1 MNKYKK
7 LAIPYVIWMV
17 ILIGIPII
25 MMLFFGVSNTNSFS
39 TYTFN
44 FKDFAFSLSHAQT
57 AFSAVFF
64 KAFLRSFG
72 YAFVST
78 LLTFFIGYPIA
89 YIISKIKSRY
99 KFLLLL
105 IFIMPMWTNMLL
117 RIQTLNNLFKP
128 NSFLS
133 NTLGISIDLTEY
145 KSLKI
150 ILVMT
155 IVYLPF
161 MIFPCYTVLE
171 KMDQSLIEASMDLG
185 ASRVKSF
192 FKITFPLSVKGI
204 FSGFIMVFLPCA
216 MGFTIPQIVTDGDPN
231 YAMLG
236 QLIER
241 QFMSSS
247 PAYNVGSLMSLFI
260 LIFTL
265 GSIYLISR
273 VDQEGETLL

>member
-17 ILIGIPII
+17 ILTGIPII

-39 TYTFN
+39 TYTFS

-64 KAFLRSFG
+64 KGFLRSFG

>member
-1 MNKYKK
+1 MKKYNK
-7 LAIPYVIWMV
+7 LAIPYILWMLV
-17 ILIGIPII
+17 LTGIPIVLMI
-25 MMLFFGVSNTNSFS
+25 FFSISNTESFS
-39 TYTFN
+39 TYTFK
-44 FKDFAFSLSHAQT
+44 FADFAFSLSHGNI
-57 AFSAVFF
+57 AFSSVFF
-64 KAFLRSFG
+64 KAFLRSFA
-72 YAFVST
+72 YALIATIST
-78 LLTFFIGYPIA
+78 FLIGYPIA
-89 YIISKIKSRY
+89 YIISMMHSKY
-99 KFLLLL
+99 KFILLL
-105 IFIMPMWTNMLL
+105 IFILPMWTNMLL

-133 NTLGISIDLTEY
+133 NTFGISIDLTEY

-171 KMDQSLIEASMDLG
+171 KMDRTLLEASQDLG
-185 ASRVKSF
+185 ASKVKSF
-192 FKITFPLSVKGI
+192 FKITFPLSIKGA

-265 GSIYLISR
+265 GSIYLIGK
-273 VDQEGETLL
+273 VDKDGETLL

>member
-17 ILIGIPII
+17 ILTGIPII

-39 TYTFN
+39 TYTFS

-72 YAFVST
+72 YAFIST

-155 IVYLPF
+155 IVYLP
-161 MIFPCYTVLE
+161 L
-171 KMDQSLIEASMDLG
+171 
-185 ASRVKSF
+185 
-192 FKITFPLSVKGI
+192 
-204 FSGFIMVFLPCA
+204 
-216 MGFTIPQIVTDGDPN
+216 
-231 YAMLG
+231 
-236 QLIER
+236 
-241 QFMSSS
+241 
-247 PAYNVGSLMSLFI
+247 
-260 LIFTL
+260 
-265 GSIYLISR
+265 
-273 VDQEGETLL
+273 

>member
-1 MNKYKK
+1 MKKYNK
-7 LAIPYVIWMV
+7 LAIPYIIWMLV
-17 ILIGIPII
+17 LTGIPIVLMI
-25 MMLFFGVSNTNSFS
+25 FFSISNTESFS
-39 TYTFN
+39 TYTFK
-44 FKDFAFSLSHAQT
+44 FTDFAFSLSHGNI
-57 AFSAVFF
+57 AFSSVFF
-64 KAFLRSFG
+64 KAFLRSFA
-72 YAFVST
+72 YALIATIST
-78 LLTFFIGYPIA
+78 FLIGYPIA
-89 YIISKIKSRY
+89 YIISMMRSKY
-99 KFLLLL
+99 KFILLL
-105 IFIMPMWTNMLL
+105 IFILPMWTNMLL

-133 NTLGISIDLTEY
+133 NTFGISIDLTEY

-171 KMDQSLIEASMDLG
+171 KMDRTLLEASQDLG
-185 ASRVKSF
+185 ASKVKSF
-192 FKITFPLSVKGI
+192 FKITFPLSIKGA

-265 GSIYLISR
+265 GSIYLIGK
-273 VDQEGETLL
+273 VDKDGETLL

>member
-1 MNKYKK
+1 
-7 LAIPYVIWMV
+7 
-17 ILIGIPII
+17 
-25 MMLFFGVSNTNSFS
+25 
-39 TYTFN
+39 
-44 FKDFAFSLSHAQT
+44 
-57 AFSAVFF
+57 
-64 KAFLRSFG
+64 
-72 YAFVST
+72 
-78 LLTFFIGYPIA
+78 
-89 YIISKIKSRY
+89 
-99 KFLLLL
+99 
-105 IFIMPMWTNMLL
+105 MPMWTNMLL

>member
-17 ILIGIPII
+17 ILTGIPII

-39 TYTFN
+39 TYTFS

-64 KAFLRSFG
+64 KGFLRSFG

-192 FKITFPLSVKGI
+192 FKVTFPLSVKGI

>member
-1 MNKYKK
+1 MKNYKK
-7 LAIPYVIWMV
+7 LAFPYIIWMLV
-17 ILIGIPII
+17 LTGIPII
-25 MMLFFGVSNTNSFS
+25 MMVIFAISNTSSFS
-39 TYTFN
+39 TYTFS
-44 FKDFAFSLSHAQT
+44 FSDFAFSLNHGSI
-57 AFSAVFF
+57 AFSPVFF

-72 YAFVST
+72 YSLIATF
-78 LLTFFIGYPIA
+78 LTFLIGYPIA
-89 YIISKIKSRY
+89 YIISKMKSRY

-105 IFIMPMWTNMLL
+105 VFILPMWTNMLL

-133 NTLGISIDLTEY
+133 NTLGISIDLTNY
-145 KSLKI
+145 KALKI
-150 ILVMT
+150 IIVMT

-171 KMDQSLIEASMDLG
+171 KLDNSLLEASQDLG
-185 ASRVKSF
+185 ANRVKSF
-192 FKITFPLSVKGI
+192 FKVTFPLTVKGV

-216 MGFTIPQIVTDGDPN
+216 MGFSIPQIVTDGDPN
-231 YAMLG
+231 YAMIG

-265 GSIYLISR
+265 GSIYLIGK
-273 VDQEGETLL
+273 VDKEGETLL

>member
-1 MNKYKK
+1 MKKYKN
-7 LAIPYVIWMV
+7 LAIPYIVWLL
-17 ILIGIPII
+17 ILTGIPII
-25 MMLFFGVSNTNSFS
+25 LMIIFSISNTNSFS
-39 TYTFN
+39 TYTFK
-44 FKDFAFSLSHAQT
+44 FDEFAFSLTHASK
-57 AFSAVFF
+57 AFSTVFF
-64 KAFLRSFG
+64 KAFLRSFS
-72 YAFVST
+72 YALIST
-78 LLTFFIGYPIA
+78 FLTFLIGYPIA
-89 YIISKIKSRY
+89 YIISKMKSRY

-105 IFIMPMWTNMLL
+105 VFIMPMWTNMLL

-133 NTLGISIDLTEY
+133 NTFGLSIDLTNY

-171 KMDQSLIEASMDLG
+171 KMDHTLIEAANDLG
-185 ASRVKSF
+185 SSPFKSF

-247 PAYNVGSLMSLFI
+247 PQYNVGSLMSLFI

-265 GSIYLISR
+265 SSIYLISR

>member
-17 ILIGIPII
+17 ILTGIPII

-39 TYTFN
+39 TYTFS

-72 YAFVST
+72 YAFIST

>member
-1 MNKYKK
+1 MKNYRK
-7 LAIPYVIWMV
+7 LSIPYVVWLL
-17 ILIGIPII
+17 ILTGIPIV
-25 MMLFFGVSNTNSFS
+25 MMLIFSISNVTSFS
-39 TYTFN
+39 TFTFK
-44 FKDFAFSLSHAQT
+44 FSEYAFSLTHAST
-57 AFSAVFF
+57 AFSPVFF
-64 KAFLRSFG
+64 KAFLRSFL

-78 LLTFFIGYPIA
+78 ILTILIGYPIA
-89 YIISKIKSRY
+89 YIISRIKSKY

-133 NTLGISIDLTEY
+133 NTIGISIDLTNY

-171 KMDQSLIEASMDLG
+171 KMDDSLLEASNDLG
-185 ASRVKSF
+185 ASPIKSF
-192 FKITFPLSVKGI
+192 FKITLPLSLKGI
-204 FSGFIMVFLPCA
+204 FSGFIMVFLPSA

-231 YAMLG
+231 YAMIG